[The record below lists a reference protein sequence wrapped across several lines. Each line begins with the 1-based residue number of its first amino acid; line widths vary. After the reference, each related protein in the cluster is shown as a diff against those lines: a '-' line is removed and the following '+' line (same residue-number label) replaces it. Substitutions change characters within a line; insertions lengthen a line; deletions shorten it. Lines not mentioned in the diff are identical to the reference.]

1 MAIHKLCAA
10 DLTYHCD
17 PQKLPFQTT
26 AEIPPLEGM
35 IGQERAV
42 KAMEFGLRIKRTGY
56 NIFMT
61 GFTGTGRSS
70 YALSAVQKI
79 AAEEP
84 RPDDWLY
91 VYNFNNPSEPLAL
104 NLPAGEG
111 ALFCSRVE
119 ELLDDL
125 KQAIPKA
132 FDAEDYEKQKA
143 AYVKKFQELRSE
155 HLEELNK
162 TAMEQGF
169 ALKRTSSG
177 FVTVPLVDGE
187 QVSEEDYAKMEQQAK
202 DELEKRSTAVQ
213 LKAMEIMRRIQ
224 SAERRLK
231 EKLKELDQKIAIAAT
246 GHLFN
251 EILEKYSAF
260 PKIQRYLRALQE
272 DVLSNLSEFRT
283 DEEEQAFPLNWL
295 QRQSRGQA
303 ELRYKVNLFVDHR
316 ETEGAPLVYETNPS
330 YYNLLGRMEYENRL
344 GAVVTDFTMLK
355 AGSFHRANGGYLI
368 LQANDVLAGL
378 QSWEALK
385 RTLKTKEI
393 RIETLG
399 EQFSMITVSTLRPQ
413 PIPLQLKVI
422 MIGSPLLY
430 QLLYSYDED
439 FRKLFKIKVDF
450 DVEMDINDNN
460 LSKMAGF
467 IAYHCNKERLRHFDC
482 EAVVKIIEYSARLA
496 ENQEK
501 LSTRFNDI
509 VELLYEADA
518 WAGIDGDEI
527 VRAEHVKK
535 ALAEKIERSNRY
547 EQKIM
552 EAIEKGQILLDFE
565 GARIGQVN
573 ALSVI
578 DLGDYHFG
586 RPSRVTCTVS
596 PGRRGIINI
605 ERESKLSGK
614 IHDKGV
620 LILSGYLTRHYGS
633 KVPLNLSASLC
644 FEQSYSSVEGDSAS
658 AAELFALLSSISGI
672 PLKQNFAVTGSVNQN
687 GEIQPVG
694 GINSK
699 IEGFYAACK
708 IKGLTGEQGVIIPQ
722 PNLNNLVLREEIE
735 KAVASGKFHIYA
747 ISTVDEG
754 MELLTGMDAGGELA
768 DGSFPSGTVN
778 EAVISRLREFD
789 KVLREQKEQV
799 EAHERDQKEQN
810 EPHEGEQERK

>member
-1 MAIHKLCAA
+1 MAIHKLSTAE
-10 DLTYHCD
+10 LTYRCD
-17 PQKLPFQTT
+17 PRKLPFQTT
-26 AEIPPLEGM
+26 AEVPPLEGM
-35 IGQERAV
+35 IGQERAI

-56 NIFMT
+56 NIFIT
-61 GFTGTGRSS
+61 GYTGTGRSS
-70 YALSAVQKI
+70 YALTAVQQI
-79 AAEEP
+79 AAQEP
-84 RPDDWLY
+84 RPDDWIY

-111 ALFCSRVE
+111 AIFCRRVE

-132 FDAEDYEKQKA
+132 FDTEDYERQKA
-143 AYVKKFQELRSE
+143 ALVKEFQQLRSE
-155 HLEELNK
+155 RLEELNQA
-162 TAMEQGF
+162 AMEQGF
-169 ALKRTSSG
+169 ALKRTSAG
-177 FVTVPLVDGE
+177 FVTVPLLNGE
-187 QVSEEDYAKMEQQAK
+187 QLSEEEYAKLEQPVK
-202 DELEKRSTAVQ
+202 EELEKRSTAVQ

-224 SAERRLK
+224 SAERELK
-231 EKLKELDQKIAIAAT
+231 EKLKELDQRIAIAAT

-260 PKIQRYLRALQE
+260 PKVQRYLKALQE

-283 DEEEQAFPLNWL
+283 DEEEQPFPLAWL
-295 QRQSRGQA
+295 QRQGREQA

-316 ETEGAPLVYETNPS
+316 ETKGAPVVYETNPS
-330 YYNLLGRMEYENRL
+330 YYNLMGRMEYENRL
-344 GAVVTDFTMLK
+344 GAVVTDFTMIK
-355 AGSFHRANGGYLI
+355 AGALHRANGGYLI
-368 LQANDVLAGL
+368 LQANDVLSGL

-393 RIETLG
+393 RIENLG
-399 EQFSMITVSTLRPQ
+399 EQFAMVTVSTLRPQ

-439 FRKLFKIKVDF
+439 FRKLFKVKVDF
-450 DVEMDINDNN
+450 DVEMDLNDDN

-467 IAYHCNKERLRHFDC
+467 IAYHCKRDRLRHFDR
-482 EAVVKIIEYSARLA
+482 EAVAKTIEYSARLA
-496 ENQEK
+496 ENQDK
-501 LSTRFNDI
+501 LSTRFNEI

-518 WAGIDGDEI
+518 WAGIEEEEVVRGD
-527 VRAEHVKK
+527 HVKK
-535 ALAEKIERSNRY
+535 ALAEKMERSNRY
-547 EQKIM
+547 EQKIL
-552 EAIEKGQILLDFE
+552 EAIEKGQLLLDFE
-565 GARIGQVN
+565 GAKVGQVN

-578 DLGDYHFG
+578 DLGNYQFG

-620 LILSGYLTRHYGS
+620 LILGGYLTRRYGS

-672 PLKQNFAVTGSVNQN
+672 PLKQNFAVTGSINQN

-708 IKGLTGEQGVIIPQ
+708 IKGLTGDQGVIIPRA
-722 PNLNNLVLREEIE
+722 NMKNLVLNEEVLE
-735 KAVASGKFHIYA
+735 AVANGRFHIYA
-747 ISTVDEG
+747 ISSVDEG
-754 MELLTGMDAGGELA
+754 MELLTGMKAGSEQE
-768 DGSFPSGTVN
+768 DGSFPPGTIN
-778 EAVISRLREFD
+778 EAIISRLRGFG
-789 KVLREQKEQV
+789 KLLREQKDQE
-799 EAHERDQKEQN
+799 EAPERD
-810 EPHEGEQERK
+810 GE

>member
-1 MAIHKLCAA
+1 MAVHKLNAG
-10 DLTYHCD
+10 DLKYHCD
-17 PQKLPFQTT
+17 PQKFPFETT
-26 AEIPPLEGM
+26 AGVPPLEGM

-42 KAMEFGLRIKRTGY
+42 KAMEFGLRIKRAGY

-61 GFTGTGRSS
+61 GFTGTGKLS
-70 YALSAVQKI
+70 YALSALQKI
-79 AAEEP
+79 ASEEP

-91 VYNFNNPSEPLAL
+91 VYNFDNPGEPLAL
-104 NLPAGEG
+104 HLPAGQG
-111 ALFCSRVE
+111 ALFCRNVE
-119 ELLDDL
+119 ELLEDL

-132 FDAEDYEKQKA
+132 FDTEDYERQKA
-143 AYVKKFQELRSE
+143 TYVTEFQELRSA

-162 TAMEQGF
+162 VALEHGF
-169 ALKRTSSG
+169 TLKRTSSG
-177 FVTVPLVDGE
+177 FVTVPVVDGE
-187 QVSEEDYAKMEQQAK
+187 QISEENFAKLEQPVK
-202 DELEKRSTAVQ
+202 DELEKESTAVQ

-224 SAERRLK
+224 SAERGLK
-231 EKLKELDQKIAIAAT
+231 EKFKQLDQKIAIAAT

-251 EILEKYSAF
+251 EILEKYSGF
-260 PKIQRYLRALQE
+260 PEVQRYLQALRE
-272 DVLSNLSEFRT
+272 DVLSSLGEFRAE
-283 DEEEQAFPLNWL
+283 EEEQSFPLFWL
-295 QRQSRGQA
+295 RRQSQEQA
-303 ELRYKVNLFVDHR
+303 ELRYKVNLIVDHR

-355 AGSFHRANGGYLI
+355 AGAFHRANGGYLI
-368 LQANDVLAGL
+368 LQANDVLASL
-378 QSWEALK
+378 QSWEVLK

-399 EQFSMITVSTLRPQ
+399 EQYAMITVSTLRPQ
-413 PIPLQLKVI
+413 PVPLQLKVI

-450 DVEMDINDNN
+450 DVEMDMDDDNVA
-460 LSKMAGF
+460 KMAGF
-467 IAYHCNKERLRHFDC
+467 IAYHCNMQQLRHFDR
-482 EAVVKIIEYSARLA
+482 EAVAKMIEYSARLA
-496 ENQEK
+496 EHQEK

-509 VELLYEADA
+509 VELLYEADT
-518 WAGIDGDEI
+518 WAGIDG
-527 VRAEHVKK
+527 AEAVGAAQVKR
-535 ALAEKIERSNRY
+535 ALAEKIHRSNKY
-547 EQKIM
+547 EQKIL
-552 EAIEKGQILLDFE
+552 EAIEKGQILLDLE
-565 GARIGQVN
+565 GAQAGQVN

-578 DLGDYHFG
+578 DLGDYQFG
-586 RPSRVTCTVS
+586 RPSRVTSTVY

-620 LILSGYLTRHYGS
+620 LILSGYLGRRYGS

-644 FEQSYSSVEGDSAS
+644 FEQSYSGVDGDSAS

-672 PLKQNFAVTGSVNQN
+672 PLKQNLAVTGSINQN

-699 IEGFYAACK
+699 IEGFYDACK
-708 IKGLTGEQGVIIPQ
+708 IKGLTGEQGVIIPA
-722 PNLNNLVLREEIE
+722 PNLKNLMLREELGE
-735 KAVASGKFHIYA
+735 AVAAGKFHIYA

-754 MELLTGMDAGGELA
+754 MELLTGLDAGEELA

-778 EAVISRLREFD
+778 EAVIRQLRKFNET
-789 KVLREQKEQV
+789 LRSQKEQEEV
-799 EAHERDQKEQN
+799 HERDQE
-810 EPHEGEQERK
+810 

>member
-1 MAIHKLCAA
+1 MAIHKLSTAE
-10 DLTYHCD
+10 LTYRCD
-17 PQKLPFQTT
+17 PRKLPFQTT
-26 AEIPPLEGM
+26 AEVPPLEGM
-35 IGQERAV
+35 IGQERAI

-56 NIFMT
+56 NIFIT
-61 GFTGTGRSS
+61 GYTGTGRSS
-70 YALSAVQKI
+70 YALTAVQQI
-79 AAEEP
+79 AAQEP
-84 RPDDWLY
+84 RPDDWIY

-111 ALFCSRVE
+111 AIFCRRVE

-132 FDAEDYEKQKA
+132 FDTEDYERQKA
-143 AYVKKFQELRSE
+143 ALVKEFQQLRGE
-155 HLEELNK
+155 RLEELNQA
-162 TAMEQGF
+162 AMEQGF
-169 ALKRTSSG
+169 ALKRTSAG
-177 FVTVPLVDGE
+177 FVTVPLLNGE
-187 QVSEEDYAKMEQQAK
+187 QLSEEEYAKLEQPVK
-202 DELEKRSTAVQ
+202 EELEKRSTAVQ

-224 SAERRLK
+224 SAERELK
-231 EKLKELDQKIAIAAT
+231 EKLKELDQRIAIAAT

-260 PKIQRYLRALQE
+260 PKVQRYLKALQE

-283 DEEEQAFPLNWL
+283 DEEEQPFPLAWL
-295 QRQSRGQA
+295 QRQGREQA

-316 ETEGAPLVYETNPS
+316 ETKGAPVVYETNPS
-330 YYNLLGRMEYENRL
+330 YYNLMGRMEYENRL
-344 GAVVTDFTMLK
+344 GAVVTDFTMIK
-355 AGSFHRANGGYLI
+355 AGALHRANGGYLI
-368 LQANDVLAGL
+368 LQANDVLSGL

-393 RIETLG
+393 RIENLG
-399 EQFSMITVSTLRPQ
+399 EQFAMVTVSTLRPQ

-439 FRKLFKIKVDF
+439 FRKLFKVKVDF
-450 DVEMDINDNN
+450 DVEMDLNDDN

-467 IAYHCNKERLRHFDC
+467 IAYHCKRDRLRHFDR
-482 EAVVKIIEYSARLA
+482 EAVAKTIEYSARLA
-496 ENQEK
+496 ENQDK
-501 LSTRFNDI
+501 LSTRFNEI

-518 WAGIDGDEI
+518 WAGIEEEEVVRGD
-527 VRAEHVKK
+527 HVKK
-535 ALAEKIERSNRY
+535 ALAEKMERSNRY
-547 EQKIM
+547 EQKIL
-552 EAIEKGQILLDFE
+552 EAIEKGQLLLDFE
-565 GARIGQVN
+565 GAKVGQVN

-578 DLGDYHFG
+578 DLGNYQFG

-620 LILSGYLTRHYGS
+620 LILGGYLTRRYGS

-672 PLKQNFAVTGSVNQN
+672 PLKQNFAVTGSINQN

-708 IKGLTGEQGVIIPQ
+708 IKGLTGDQGVIIPRA
-722 PNLNNLVLREEIE
+722 NMKNLVLNEEVLE
-735 KAVASGKFHIYA
+735 AVANGRFHIYA
-747 ISTVDEG
+747 ISSVDEG
-754 MELLTGMDAGGELA
+754 MELLTGMKAGSEQE
-768 DGSFPSGTVN
+768 DGSFPPGTIN
-778 EAVISRLREFD
+778 EAIISRLRGFG
-789 KVLREQKEQV
+789 KLLREQKDQE
-799 EAHERDQKEQN
+799 EAPERD
-810 EPHEGEQERK
+810 GE

>member
-1 MAIHKLCAA
+1 MAIHKLSTAE
-10 DLTYHCD
+10 LTYRCD
-17 PQKLPFQTT
+17 PRKLPFQTT
-26 AEIPPLEGM
+26 AEVPPLEGM
-35 IGQERAV
+35 IGQERAI

-56 NIFMT
+56 NIFIT
-61 GFTGTGRSS
+61 GYTGTGRSS
-70 YALSAVQKI
+70 YALTAVQQI
-79 AAEEP
+79 AAQEP
-84 RPDDWLY
+84 RPDDWIY

-111 ALFCSRVE
+111 AIFCRRVE

-132 FDAEDYEKQKA
+132 FDTEDYERQKA
-143 AYVKKFQELRSE
+143 ALVKEFQQLRGE
-155 HLEELNK
+155 RLEELNQA
-162 TAMEQGF
+162 AMEQGF
-169 ALKRTSSG
+169 ALKRTSAG
-177 FVTVPLVDGE
+177 FVTVPLLNGE
-187 QVSEEDYAKMEQQAK
+187 QLSEEEYAKLEQPVK
-202 DELEKRSTAVQ
+202 EELEKRSTAVQ

-224 SAERRLK
+224 SAERELK
-231 EKLKELDQKIAIAAT
+231 EKLKELDQRIAIAAT

-260 PKIQRYLRALQE
+260 PKVQRYLKALQE

-283 DEEEQAFPLNWL
+283 DEEEQPFPLAWL
-295 QRQSRGQA
+295 QRQGREQA

-316 ETEGAPLVYETNPS
+316 ETKGAPVVYETNPS
-330 YYNLLGRMEYENRL
+330 YYNLMGRMEYENRL
-344 GAVVTDFTMLK
+344 GAVVTDFTMIK
-355 AGSFHRANGGYLI
+355 AGALHRANGGYLI
-368 LQANDVLAGL
+368 LQANDVLSGL

-393 RIETLG
+393 RIENLG
-399 EQFSMITVSTLRPQ
+399 EQFAMVTVSTLRPQ

-439 FRKLFKIKVDF
+439 FRKLFKVKVDF
-450 DVEMDINDNN
+450 DVEMDLNDDN

-467 IAYHCNKERLRHFDC
+467 IAYHCKRDRLRHFDR
-482 EAVVKIIEYSARLA
+482 EAVAKTIEYSARLA
-496 ENQEK
+496 ENQDK
-501 LSTRFNDI
+501 LSTRFNEI

-518 WAGIDGDEI
+518 WAGIEGEEVVRGD
-527 VRAEHVKK
+527 HVKK
-535 ALAEKIERSNRY
+535 ALAEKMERSNRY
-547 EQKIM
+547 EQKIL
-552 EAIEKGQILLDFE
+552 EAIEKGQLLLDFE
-565 GARIGQVN
+565 GAKVGQVN

-578 DLGDYHFG
+578 DLGNYQFG

-620 LILSGYLTRHYGS
+620 LILGGYLTRRYGS

-672 PLKQNFAVTGSVNQN
+672 PLKQNFAVTGSINQN

-708 IKGLTGEQGVIIPQ
+708 IKGLTGDQGVIIPRA
-722 PNLNNLVLREEIE
+722 NMKNLVLNEEVLE
-735 KAVASGKFHIYA
+735 AVANGRFHIYA
-747 ISTVDEG
+747 ISSVDEG
-754 MELLTGMDAGGELA
+754 MELLTGMKAGSEQE
-768 DGSFPSGTVN
+768 DGSFPPGTIN
-778 EAVISRLREFD
+778 EAIISRLRGFG
-789 KVLREQKEQV
+789 KLLREQKDQE
-799 EAHERDQKEQN
+799 EAPERD
-810 EPHEGEQERK
+810 GE